1 MRRLNVTGLCVI
13 KHRHKRRW
21 TQTQLA
27 EKLQRLGCDI
37 TPQILANIEVGRTPV
52 IDGQIVFF
60 ARVFEVNVA
69 EMFPEQWRVGS
80 QMKGLAEN
88 CPTRRPRRSRFE
100 D

>member
-1 MRRLNVTGLCVI
+1 MRRLNVIGQCVI
-13 KHRHKRRW
+13 RLRHKRGW

-52 IDGQIVFF
+52 IDGQILFF
-60 ARVFEVNVA
+60 AKVFEVDVD

-80 QMKGLAEN
+80 QMKGLAEH
-88 CPTRRPRRSRFE
+88 CPARRPRRSRFE